1 MSNFLQS
8 EYKYIY
14 KTDISIN
21 LAILNKAYAPLLS
34 SKALAFYNFMYAELL
49 IYNTVKFFTNHI
61 GSIFKFLN
69 ITKKKEF
76 DDIRNN
82 LEALKLLN
90 TYYEKSTNTYYFEL
104 LEPKKFSD
112 LIENK
117 KVESLLIETIGENE
131 LHKLKTQFAS
141 AFVPDNVKKISES
154 FDSYY
159 SNNNRVR
166 ETLEFNFDKLYK
178 SISKTSSLAINIDD
192 VKNEINE
199 YYVNYDVSYENIEKA
214 IYNSIV
220 KKGNEFVVNKLL
232 FLQEVS
238 QFNNSSV
245 KLDFFNKIKLN
256 RNKQMFIE
264 KSSIDSLSN
273 IFFDYKNLKSE
284 QYLSAILKS
293 EISDEEIKII
303 NELRSKYFLNDSL
316 INIMI
321 DFSIDKTHH
330 KLNVKY
336 LTKTARSFNLEN
348 IETVE
353 QAYEYLMNPTSKRKR
368 NQSSKSN
375 NSNKDLVGKIESS
388 EGFVSEDIS
397 CKDDYEPLVD
407 IDI

>member
-141 AFVPDNVKKISES
+141 AFVTDNVKKISES

-199 YYVNYDVSYENIEKA
+199 YYINYDVSYENIEKA

-220 KKGNEFVVNKLL
+220 KKGNQFVVNKLL

-293 EISDEEIKII
+293 EVSDEEIKII
-303 NELRSKYFLNDSL
+303 NELRNKYFLNDSL

-388 EGFVSEDIS
+388 KGFVSEDIS

>member
-14 KTDISIN
+14 NTDINVN
-21 LAILNKAYAPLLS
+21 LAVLNKAYAPLLS

-49 IYNTVKFFTNHI
+49 IYNTVKFFRNHI

-69 ITKKKEF
+69 ISKKKEF
-76 DDIRNN
+76 EEIRNN

-90 TYYEKSTNTYYFEL
+90 TYYEKSTDTYYFEL
-104 LEPKKFSD
+104 LEPKKFND

-117 KVESLLIETIGENE
+117 KIESLLIETIGENE

-141 AFVPDNVKKISES
+141 SFVSDNLKKISES
-154 FDSYY
+154 FDNYY
-159 SNNNRVR
+159 SKNSRVS
-166 ETLEFNFDKLYK
+166 ETMEFNFDKLYK

-192 VKNEINE
+192 VKNEIND
-199 YYVNYDVSYENIEKA
+199 YYINYDVSYENIEKA

-220 KKGNEFVVNKLL
+220 KKENKFVVNKLL
-232 FLQEVS
+232 FLQEIS
-238 QFNNSSV
+238 QFNNCSV
-245 KLDFFNKIKLN
+245 KQNFFNKIKLN

-264 KSSIDSLSN
+264 KSSIESLTN

-293 EISDEEIKII
+293 DISNDEINII
-303 NELRSKYFLNDSL
+303 NDLRTKYFLNDSL

-330 KLNVKY
+330 KLNFKY

-353 QAYEYLMNPTSKRKR
+353 QAYEYLMNPSPRQKRTKSTKTS
-368 NQSSKSN
+368 
-375 NSNKDLVGKIESS
+375 NSNKELVGTIESS
-388 EGFVSEDIS
+388 QCFTSEEIS
-397 CKDDYEPLVD
+397 SNDGYEPLVD
-407 IDI
+407 IEI